1 MQITIFAKK
10 RKTEEG
16 REFYTYLTTL
26 AKKDGSELKAQ
37 VKFREDCGSPKG
49 ADCPM
54 NIIVDKKAANLSSK
68 EVVRHEGQEDEE
80 LVTVYTLWVSEWD
93 KGPAYVDTSLDD
105 FAD

>member
-16 REFYTYLTTL
+16 REFYTYLATL
-26 AKKDGSELKAQ
+26 TRKDGTELKAQ

-54 NIIVDKKAANLSSK
+54 NLIVAKKDANLSSK
-68 EVVRHEGQEDEE
+68 EVVKNAGKDDEE
-80 LVTVYTLWVSEWD
+80 LVTVYTLWVSEWE